1 MPNYFQI
8 GPAVFDKMNSAWNGN
23 LLATLK
29 GDHRRI
35 IPVKSGE
42 IPPSG

>member
-1 MPNYFQI
+1 MSSADNL
-8 GPAVFDKMNSAWNGN
+8 ANSLDKMNSAWNGN

-29 GDHRRI
+29 GDHHRI